1 MARVLLNV
9 PKTARRGEVIEIRI
23 LIAHPMESGQ
33 RRADTGGLIHRQ
45 IINQFTCTYN
55 GVEVLSLE
63 LHPAIAANPYFAFYA
78 RADASGPIVLSWVDD
93 ARVSQTE
100 MAELGVLLG

>member
-1 MARVLLNV
+1 MGRVLLNV

-33 RRADTGGLIHRQ
+33 RRADTGAIMPRQ
-45 IINQFTCTYN
+45 IINHLTCTYN

-63 LHPAIAANPYFAFYA
+63 LYPAIAANPYFAFYA

-93 ARVSQTE
+93 AGVAQTE
-100 MAELGVLLG
+100 TAELGVLLG